1 MFSGWSGKFRNIT
14 IYLMYFCIFAVG
26 DILCTLGI
34 GFAIWFIFISEG
46 NYRYFWGAV
55 SISLI
60 ILGYVL
66 MRLFW
71 PHVRSHWDDYL

>member
-1 MFSGWSGKFRNIT
+1 MHSGYRFF
-14 IYLMYFCIFAVG
+14 YLVF
-26 DILCTLGI
+26 
-34 GFAIWFIFISEG
+34 FISED

-55 SISLI
+55 SILLI
-60 ILGYVL
+60 FLGYVL